1 MNSKSIMRV
10 RKNRD
15 NPFVMMDKR
24 IFANTSLSWKAKGI
38 LGYLLSK
45 PDDWVIRISDLIKQS
60 TDGRDAVYSGVK
72 ELRKAGY
79 VELVD
84 VRNESGKIISWGIFS
99 IRRTTKP
106 NRTRTNHFRKNP
118 DLGFPYL
125 ENPTLLIMIL
135 VIMILL
141 ILIILLLIIQKKGK
155 TYSQGRTYPHG
166 KSFL

>member
-84 VRNESGKIISWGIFS
+84 VRNESGKIISWE
-99 IRRTTKP
+99 
-106 NRTRTNHFRKNP
+106 
-118 DLGFPYL
+118 YL
-125 ENPTLLIMIL
+125 VYEEPQNPTEPEPTTSGK
-135 VIMILL
+135 
-141 ILIILLLIIQKKGK
+141 IQIWVFHIWK
-155 TYSQGRTYPHG
+155 TRHY
-166 KSFL
+166 